1 MIRTLRGFI
10 IIWVAVCGPSPALR
24 AELINGIRAVVYDA
38 VITQGEV
45 EADAYLVAGELQRQ
59 FRRQPEMFEKK
70 INEALAES
78 LENALERQLILR
90 DYVASGYQMPESII
104 AEVVQERIQAE
115 FGGSRAKLTET
126 LQARGVTFEQWRK
139 QTRDRFIITQLR
151 AKNIYQ
157 ELIISPNKLEAYY
170 LGHPDEFK
178 MEDEVK
184 LRMIQLNKATEAE
197 AEIKRALAL
206 EISSKIK
213 QGAAFAEM
221 ASVYSDD
228 SKLNAGGSRGWV
240 ERRVLR
246 KELAGPAFALKPGEL
261 SDAIETP
268 EAMWLMLVEDKRLA
282 HRKPLAEVRNEI
294 ERLLLTEEQNRLRR
308 QYIAKLKKKT
318 YVRYFWREP

>member
-1 MIRTLRGFI
+1 MKMVRLFI
-10 IIWVAVCGPSPALR
+10 IAWIAGGGVSSAVR
-24 AELINGIRAVVYDA
+24 AELVNGIRAVVYDA

-45 EADAYLVAGELQRQ
+45 EAEVALVAAELQRQ
-59 FRRQPEMFEKK
+59 FRLQPEMFDRK

-78 LENALERQLILR
+78 LEKALQRQLILR

-104 AEVVQERIQAE
+104 AEVVQERIQTE
-115 FGGSRAKLTET
+115 FGGDRAKLTET
-126 LQARGVTFEQWRK
+126 LQARGITFEQFRK
-139 QTRDRFIITQLR
+139 QTRDRFIISQLQ

-170 LGHPDEFK
+170 LNHPEEFK

-184 LRMIQLNKATEAE
+184 LRMIVLNKASETEA
-197 AEIKRALAL
+197 ATARAMAG

-221 ASVYSDD
+221 ASVYSQG
-228 SKLNAGGSRGWV
+228 SKRNEGGAWGWV

-246 KELAGPAFALKPGEL
+246 KELVGPAFALKPGEL
-261 SDAIETP
+261 SEAIETP
-268 EAMWLMLVEDKRLA
+268 EAIYLMLVEDKRTA

-294 ERLLLTEEQNRLRR
+294 ERLLLTEEQNRLRK
-308 QYIAKLKKKT
+308 QYIDRLKKKT
-318 YVRYFWREP
+318 YVRRF

>member
-1 MIRTLRGFI
+1 MKMPRVLIITL
-10 IIWVAVCGPSPALR
+10 VAMCGLSSALR
-24 AELINGIRAVVYDA
+24 AELVNGIRAVVYDA

-45 EADAYLVAGELQRQ
+45 DADAALVAGELQRQ
-59 FRRQPEMFEKK
+59 FRREPEMFEKK

-78 LENALERQLILR
+78 LEKALQRQLILR

-104 AEVVQERIQAE
+104 EEVVKERIQTE
-115 FGGSRAKLTET
+115 YRGNRANLTQT
-126 LQARGVTFEQWRK
+126 LQAQGITYEKFRK
-139 QTRDRFIITQLR
+139 QTRDRFIISQLQ

-170 LGHPDEFK
+170 LNHPDEFK

-184 LRMIQLNKATEAE
+184 LRMIVLTNATEAE
-197 AEIKRALAL
+197 ADIKRALAV
-206 EISSKIK
+206 EIRSKIK

-221 ASVYSDD
+221 ASVYSDG
-228 SKLNAGGSRGWV
+228 SKRNEGGDWGWV

-268 EAMWLMLVEDKRLA
+268 GAIYLMLVEDKRLA

-294 ERLLLTEEQNRLRR
+294 ERLLLTDEQNRLRK
-308 QYIAKLKKKT
+308 QYIDRLKKKT
-318 YVRYFWREP
+318 YVRYF

>member
-1 MIRTLRGFI
+1 MMRMLRVLMIAWAALCGLI
-10 IIWVAVCGPSPALR
+10 PAVR
-24 AELINGIRAVVYDA
+24 AEPVNGIQAVVYDA
-38 VITQGEV
+38 VITKGEV
-45 EADAYLVAGELQRQ
+45 EAEVALVAAELQRQ
-59 FRRQPEMFEKK
+59 YRRQPEMFEKK

-78 LENALERQLILR
+78 LEKALQRQLILR

-104 AEVVQERIQAE
+104 DEVVQERIQTE

-126 LQARGVTFEQWRK
+126 LQARGVTYEQFKK
-139 QTRDRFIITQLR
+139 QTRDRFIIAQLQ

-170 LGHPDEFK
+170 LNHPDEFK
-178 MEDEVK
+178 LEDQVK
-184 LRMIQLNKATEAE
+184 LRMIVLNKATEAE
-197 AEIKRALAL
+197 AEIKRALAA

-221 ASVYSDD
+221 ASVYSDG
-228 SKLNAGGSRGWV
+228 SKRNEGGDWGWV

-261 SDAIETP
+261 SEAIDTP
-268 EAMWLMLVEDKRLA
+268 EAVYLMLVEDKRNA

-294 ERLLLTEEQNRLRR
+294 ERLLLTEEQNRLRK
-308 QYIAKLKKKT
+308 QYIDRLKKKT
-318 YVRYFWREP
+318 YVRYF